1 MGTGYHMRKTT
12 FYPENNFYTN
22 QINLYNLLAQPIIFY
37 VFNGNIFFFLNML
50 VLAGPV
56 HFSW

>member
-1 MGTGYHMRKTT
+1 MRKTT